1 MKVFHIGLRRLC
13 TVLLG
18 LVFFVAGMLKL
29 ADPVGAGLV
38 MDEYFKFFHLQW
50 LCGLSK
56 AAGVGMALVETL
68 VGAALLAGIWRKWVA
83 LITAVMLAGFTV
95 LTAVLLIFNPQ
106 MDCGCFGEAIHLTH
120 LQTFLKN
127 IVLCILGA
135 AAFLPVKEYEA
146 TRKSKVIAFG
156 VVALTTAVFTAH
168 SLVSIPMVDFT
179 EFAPGTS
186 LAESDGTV
194 DTQQEYTVIYE
205 KDGVEQGFTLDNLPD
220 STWTFVRVDQTGIV
234 LPDGTDAPAFFI
246 SDAGGEYRNELL
258 TSGRVMVVTIYDSGR
273 FKGTERTRMFIDN
286 AEKAGMDVLVVSRD
300 EVPGLESYRSDYKKI
315 ITLNR
320 SNGGATLIDDGEI
333 ICKWPARSLPD
344 ADDLATINEKNSI
357 ELMAGRA
364 PRGRIFFEGLMVYS
378 LAVLLIL

>member
-1 MKVFHIGLRRLC
+1 MKGFHIGLRRLC

-29 ADPVGAGLV
+29 MDSVGAGLV
-38 MDEYFKFFHLQW
+38 MDEYFKFLHMEW
-50 LCGLSK
+50 LCGFSK
-56 AAGVGMALVETL
+56 AAGVIMALLETL
-68 VGAALLAGIWRKWVA
+68 VGAALLAGVWRKWVA
-83 LITAVMLAGFTV
+83 LVTSIMLAGFTI

-127 IVLCILGA
+127 VVLCILGA
-135 AAFLPVKEYEA
+135 GAFLPVKEYES
-146 TRKSKVIAFG
+146 TRKSKVIAFCI
-156 VVALTTAVFTAH
+156 VAVTVAAFMAH
-168 SLVSIPMVDFT
+168 SLSSLPMVDFT
-179 EFAPGTS
+179 EFAPGAS
-186 LAESDGTV
+186 LAGSGDGI
-194 DTQQEYTVIYE
+194 DTAQEYTVIYS
-205 KDGVEQGFTLDNLPD
+205 KDGVEKEFTLENLPD

-234 LPDGTDAPAFFI
+234 LPESGDSPSFFI
-246 SDAGGEYRNELL
+246 SDSEGEYRNELL
-258 TSGRVMVVTIYDSGR
+258 TSGRVMVVSVYDAEGFSR
-273 FKGTERTRMFIDN
+273 LRQTQEFIDN
-286 AEKAGMDVLVVSRD
+286 TIGLGMNVLVVSRD
-300 EVPGLESYRSDYKKI
+300 EVPGLESYKSDYKKI

-344 ADDLATINEKNSI
+344 ADDLAAINEKNSI